1 MNFPSA
7 SPNENMNIDSSIN
20 PMPARRAERSSNPV
34 EIFANTLIRF
44 SAVGGSEVAYQV
56 AETPSSVIPGAPTGP
71 RQARPDDRL
80 RANAESR
87 DSGFSPAGCPGRT
100 GHERL
105 PRRYRCDTDRP
116 SLQTQENPAM
126 TEF

>member
-56 AETPSSVIPGAPTGP
+56 AETPSSVIPGRATVSARSAAREQAP
-71 RQARPDDRL
+71 RER
-80 RANAESR
+80 EISR
-87 DSGFSPAGCPGRT
+87 FRVQPCG
-100 GHERL
+100 L
-105 PRRYRCDTDRP
+105 PRKDEP
-116 SLQTQENPAM
+116 
-126 TEF
+126 